1 MKNILLFTLGITGL
15 LYQFYAFP
23 GAQYLL
29 PTLAL
34 LTIVWFLPNLSK
46 IPRISSIVMLVAGNL
61 IFFIEDGLS
70 YSNWSYGFLKSMPI
84 VALFLFVPLLQIP
97 IELGGYTKYTERFA
111 RTKLSSPGRFYWVT
125 AGIFFLLAP
134 VLNLSVYRIYYDI
147 MKTVPLS
154 KKTITLSMQRSFTS
168 VATWAP
174 YFVGVGLIA
183 SYVPFK
189 ILNFLTAAIFIAFIQ
204 LLVCYLLYLWDVRS
218 EKFVI
223 PADFANNKDKEA
235 TKKMI
240 GLSLWML
247 LLLVTIIPLEI
258 LLGKK
263 MIVVV
268 AIAAIFQSFFWS
280 LFLGKAKQFMMELKP
295 YFQQRGARVINE
307 TVFFLSAG
315 FFAEILNRSFV
326 GTWIA
331 NHIVYLTQTS
341 SLFFTILLIMMVIPL
356 LAAAGIHHM
365 IPIIAI
371 ASTIPAE
378 ALGMPVT
385 LYGLMF
391 TITWGTSALIS
402 PFSPMNA
409 SVANTV
415 DLDQFKVGP
424 IWNAKAVLI
433 LIVVMSIVLYG
444 LTWLPLPL

>member
-29 PTLAL
+29 PALAV
-34 LTIVWFLPNLSK
+34 LTIIWFLPSLSI
-46 IPRISSIVMLVAGNL
+46 IPRISSIVMLAAGNI
-61 IFFIEDGLS
+61 IFFVEDSLH
-70 YSNWSYGFLKSMPI
+70 YSIWSYGFLKSLPI
-84 VALFLFVPLLQIP
+84 VTLFLFVPLLQIP

-111 RTKLSSPGRFYWVT
+111 RSKLSSPGRFYWVT

-134 VLNLSVYRIYYDI
+134 VLNLSIYRIYYDI

-189 ILNFLTAAIFIAFIQ
+189 ILNFLAAAIFIAFIQ

-218 EKFVI
+218 EEFII
-223 PADFANNKDKEA
+223 PASPANKDKEA
-235 TKKMI
+235 TKKMM

-263 MIVVV
+263 MIVIV
-268 AIAAIFQSFFWS
+268 AVAAIFQSVIWS
-280 LFLGKAKQFMMELKP
+280 LFLGKAKQFVVELKP

-307 TVFFLSAG
+307 AVFFLSAG

-326 GTWIA
+326 GAWIA
-331 NHIVYLTQTS
+331 DHIVYLTQTS
-341 SLFFTILLIMMVIPL
+341 SLFFTILLIMLVIPM

-365 IPIIAI
+365 IPIVAI

-409 SVANTV
+409 AVGTTV
-415 DLDQFKVGP
+415 GLDQFKVGP

-433 LIVVMSIVLYG
+433 LIVVMSLVLYG
-444 LTWLPLPL
+444 LTKLPLPL